1 MNSNRVIIA
10 VMLVL
15 AAPGIV
21 LRLSGT
27 HLGTVPD
34 TALFGMSIVAAAF
47 LLAWAA
53 EAAEMDITQGLAVAV
68 MALIAVMPEYAVSM
82 AFAWRAGVE
91 RENVELAGLAVAN
104 MTGGNRLLIGAAWP
118 MIVLLV
124 WWRTG
129 AKTLVLAR
137 SFSIEVLTLAVVSLY
152 AFTIP
157 LKGSIELYDAVI
169 LFLGFVAYMWMV
181 ARAPSEEPELIGP
194 ARLIGALPRMQRRTV
209 LVVLFMYAAAA
220 ILTSAE
226 PFAEGLVHTGEQF
239 GIDKFI
245 LVQWLAP
252 FASEAPEFLVA
263 GILAYRGRASV
274 GMGALLSSKVNQW
287 TLLVGGL
294 PVAYA
299 VAVGGW
305 HGLPLDIRA
314 TEEMFLTAAQSIFAV
329 AVVLSLSLSLR
340 EAVTLFALFAV
351 TFVVPSTEL
360 RFAVAILYLVLTVAL
375 VVMQRAEVSAIWR
388 SARETLAETNA
399 AAREQEATHH

>member
-1 MNSNRVIIA
+1 MNSNRAILA
-10 VMLVL
+10 LMLVL
-15 AAPGIV
+15 AVPGV
-21 LRLSGT
+21 FLRLSGT

-68 MALIAVMPEYAVSM
+68 IALIAVMPEYAVSM
-82 AFAWRAGVE
+82 AFAWRAGTDPD
-91 RENVELAGLAVAN
+91 NAELAGFAVAN

-118 MIVLLV
+118 MIVVLV

-129 AKTLVLAR
+129 AKTLVLER

-157 LKGSIELYDAVI
+157 LKGRIDLYDAAI
-169 LFLGFVAYMWMV
+169 LAAGFVIYMWMI

-194 ARLIGALPRMQRRTV
+194 ARLIGALPRAQRRTV
-209 LVVLFMYAAAA
+209 LVALFLYAAVA

-239 GIDKFI
+239 GIDKFV

-299 VAVGGW
+299 LSIGGW
-305 HGLPLDIRA
+305 HGLPLDERA

-340 EAVTLFALFAV
+340 EALGLFTLFAV
-351 TFVVPSTEL
+351 TFVIPSTEL
-360 RFAVAILYLVLTVAL
+360 RFAVAVLYLVLTVGIIVVQRTELPAL
-375 VVMQRAEVSAIWR
+375 WR

-399 AAREQEATHH
+399 AAHEHAATPD